1 MKKVITA
8 ILVVSMLVCSSL
20 TVTAGASVSV
30 NDPIIEIIIDDG
42 SGDMVIM
49 ASPHLSSWS
58 PLLSRTMYG
67 ANINFNG
74 TYSGTAIVELHNT
87 SGRIASFSHSFTS
100 RTSIAPVTSRTTA
113 AGTYK
118 IVIKVTISGTTTERE
133 SSFMNLS

>member
-8 ILVVSMLVCSSL
+8 VLAVSMLLCGSL

-49 ASPHLSSWS
+49 ASPHLTGWS

-67 ANINFNG
+67 ASISFNG
-74 TYSGTAIVELHNT
+74 NYSGTAVIELHNT
-87 SGRIASFSHSFTS
+87 SGRIASFSHSFTN
-100 RTSIAPVTSRTTA
+100 RNSIAPVTSRTTA

-133 SSFMNLS
+133 SSFINI

>member
-8 ILVVSMLVCSSL
+8 ILVVRMLVCGSL
-20 TVTAGASVSV
+20 TVTAGATKGTSGTGEI
-30 NDPIIEIIIDDG
+30 PIEMSFIGFEPF
-42 SGDMVIM
+42 
-49 ASPHLSSWS
+49 ASEHLRSWS
-58 PLLSRTMYG
+58 PLLSRTQYG
-67 ANINFNG
+67 ASINFNG
-74 TYSGTAIVELHNT
+74 TYSGTAVVELHNT

-133 SSFMNLS
+133 SSWLGLS